1 MRTLAVVLTGLAC
14 CLVACGEETDAGAG
28 AASLKGRSFLSTA
41 VTEDGK
47 AKQLVPKTRVRLQ
60 FADDG
65 RLLADAGCN
74 SMQGPVST
82 GDGKLALTELST
94 TQMGCDGPRHTQ
106 DEWLAG
112 FLQAKP
118 SWQLESDRLTLTAG
132 TRSLVF
138 QDQAS
143 TAPPLEGTRWSVD
156 TLVNGQTASHP
167 VGVEKAYLTIS
178 GDRVTGST
186 GCNDFQGRIARDGD
200 KLTFGELGLTRKACA
215 EPASSVEQ
223 AVVGVLKGDLT
234 FVTFVVKG
242 NKLSLRTAD
251 GTSGLDL
258 VAR

>member
-1 MRTLAVVLTGLAC
+1 MRTLAVVLTGLAF
-14 CLVACGEETDAGAG
+14 CLVACGEESGAG
-28 AASLKGRSFLSTA
+28 ATASLKGRSFLSTA

-47 AKQLVPKTRVRLQ
+47 ATQLAPKTRVRLQ
-60 FADDG
+60 FMDDG

-82 GDGKLALTELST
+82 ADGRLALTELSMT
-94 TQMGCDGPRHTQ
+94 EMGCDGPRHAQ

-118 SWQLESDRLTLTAG
+118 SWQLETDRLTLTAG
-132 TRSLVF
+132 AKSLVL
-138 QDQAS
+138 QDQAA
-143 TAPPLEGTRWSVD
+143 TAPPLEGTKWSVD
-156 TLVNGQTASHP
+156 SLIEGETASHP
-167 VGVEKAYLTIS
+167 VGVDKAYLTIS

-186 GCNDFQGRIARDGD
+186 GCNDFQGRVARDGD

-215 EPASSVEQ
+215 EAASSVEQ
-223 AVVGVLKGDLT
+223 AVVGVLKGDLS
-234 FVTFVVKG
+234 FVVKG
-242 NKLSLRTAD
+242 NKLSLRTAN